1 MLSPYCVILFSS
13 SYEIRFHSRLLSG
26 VIGIIVVILW
36 TLLASFSI
44 FYLTKIRSKMND
56 KRVSEDMEKIDPLN
70 PDALDGSSKCYSKQT
85 TAETDRSSDRSLDG
99 SKKSADLDM
108 EIGLRQ
114 NLRSSL
120 RRSGSQRDMNI
131 RGSLRDSL
139 RRSDGQGNLRA
150 SIQRSDSQGNL
161 RGSMRDSLRRSDGQD
176 NLRASMRR
184 SDSRGNLRGS
194 GNRGLRRSG
203 NKDDLRGSGNN
214 LRGSGNRGLRGSGK
228 NELTVSFLESDAMA
242 DHDNNVPKQ
251 RKNNDL
257 SKSLTALVNWDTV
270 RDGDEEEGLHRSDGN
285 LSIPQSKA
293 SNDNIGKLRRSTKKG
308 SRENLAGL
316 TGSVTNGNDSILRR
330 SVNSADN
337 LTGLR
342 GSGTQGNDTLRRSGN
357 KRSSEDL
364 EKMRQLAV
372 SPRSDKS
379 RIGRRSLSQSMI
391 AHDRKSPR
399 SSTRG
404 ERPAMSR
411 SVTRSLIVDNERP
424 ANHLRRSTGTQR
436 SGNNLRSST
445 KGDGLSRSDNLRPDS
460 RLRKSSIEL
469 RNHNNLRSSA
479 RSDRIAMSQS
489 VRVSDASE
497 GNSSADSNFGN
508 LVRQASARRHERRLS
523 SIEHTD
529 KKDIEA
535 LKRNLIL

>member
-1 MLSPYCVILFSS
+1 
-13 SYEIRFHSRLLSG
+13 
-26 VIGIIVVILW
+26 
-36 TLLASFSI
+36 
-44 FYLTKIRSKMND
+44 
-56 KRVSEDMEKIDPLN
+56 
-70 PDALDGSSKCYSKQT
+70 
-85 TAETDRSSDRSLDG
+85 
-99 SKKSADLDM
+99 
-108 EIGLRQ
+108 
-114 NLRSSL
+114 
-120 RRSGSQRDMNI
+120 
-131 RGSLRDSL
+131 
-139 RRSDGQGNLRA
+139 
-150 SIQRSDSQGNL
+150 
-161 RGSMRDSLRRSDGQD
+161 MRDSLRRSDGQD

-257 SKSLTALVNWDTV
+257 SKSLTALVSWDTV